1 MKGRRTEPDLEDVI
15 EGAIDDLSARLNCQR
30 VGIIETFYPVDQTA
44 DIKLVD
50 KAIRF
55 TTDGEVL
62 VDNSLLAK
70 CPVVVNK
77 GMNGGLTI
85 PVKVGDTCIV
95 HFNDRDLDNWLI
107 DGLVQRPNTLR
118 AHDFS
123 DAIAT
128 IGIRSQVKQIADY
141 NNEATELNYLTNK
154 ISLDSTKINLINSSG
169 GSIVLDDKLELKNT
183 AENLKAIIDDLLT
196 IVTNLKAVDN
206 PAAPTITLV
215 VDTTTTTAL
224 SALSTRVGALL
235 K

>member
-128 IGIRSQVKQIADY
+128 IGVRSQVNQITDY

-183 AENLKAIIDDLLT
+183 AENLKAIIDELIT
-196 IVTNLKAVDN
+196 IVTNLKTVD
-206 PAAPTITLV
+206 PISGLLPIDGA
-215 VDTTTTTAL
+215 TASSL